1 MTREHHIKIAVL
13 LHSLLL
19 SPLNRTEY
27 HEKRRQL
34 GTLEGIQI
42 GQLPRDAE
50 FGFETSHVPDGQ

>member
-27 HEKRRQL
+27 HEKRQQL
-34 GTLEGIQI
+34 IAMEGIQI
-42 GQLPRDAE
+42 GQLPRDEE
-50 FGFETSHVPDGQ
+50 FGFVASKAATA